1 MSAGHVSKETGFY
14 NRLVLYNDS
23 GLSQLVVLGS
33 LASAEAL
40 PLFYTQFYYTKKG
53 ITKASPYPQMSELT

>member
-1 MSAGHVSKETGFY
+1 MFPRKQAFTIDTSFIMIVAS
-14 NRLVLYNDS
+14 L
-23 GLSQLVVLGS
+23 QLVVLGS

-40 PLFYTQFYYTKKG
+40 PLFYTQFNYTKKG